1 MSEPEQSDA
10 VAAFSELDQVVR
22 HLGDELAGFRR
33 RALQAEA
40 RVRELEGTG
49 GDRPPSSAAVQ
60 KLEAEKAHL
69 TARLDAAALQAR
81 QLLDRIRFLRQQHA
95 RGGER

>member
-1 MSEPEQSDA
+1 MSEPEQSEA
-10 VAAFSELDQVVR
+10 VAAFGELDQLVR

-33 RALQAEA
+33 RALQAES
-40 RVRELEGTG
+40 RVRELESAG
-49 GDRPPSSAAVQ
+49 GDGVPSGAAVQ
-60 KLEAEKAHL
+60 KLEADNARL
-69 TARLDAAALQAR
+69 TARLDAASAQAR